1 MIILYISECML
12 FIWTLICFYKPFLF
26 IFLFSVF
33 IFFCIRI
40 YAHATRF
47 KWFCFFLLD
56 PTGSASTEEIS
67 LWWQRTGTYWCLSYK
82 LTHLSNHYYFLLKQ
96 LYLKCDVMNLHY
108 FFHTWQLYFSGLH
121 GRCEYRISV
130 LTQAHTT
137 ARQSRSEMQVRAP
150 KCCHNHFL
158 RL

>member
-1 MIILYISECML
+1 ML

-26 IFLFSVF
+26 IFYFSVF

-108 FFHTWQLYFSGLH
+108 FFHTWQLYFQDFMEDVNIAFQYLLKLTPLLDKADQ
-121 GRCEYRISV
+121 RCKYV
-130 LTQAHTT
+130 LQNVATT
-137 ARQSRSEMQVRAP
+137 IFSDCNLFV
-150 KCCHNHFL
+150 F
-158 RL
+158 